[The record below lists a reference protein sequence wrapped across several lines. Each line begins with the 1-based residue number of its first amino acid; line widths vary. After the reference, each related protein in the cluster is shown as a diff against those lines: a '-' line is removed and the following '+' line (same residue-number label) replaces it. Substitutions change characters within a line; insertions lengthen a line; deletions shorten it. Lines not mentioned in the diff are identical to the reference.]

1 MIDQYRVLKEEVS
14 KFSGELAK
22 RNYAIVL
29 SKIDGYIGENLEEDI
44 TNFIKDIGLEISKSN
59 EFKFEGD
66 YPYFIQ
72 DLIYS
77 RFDNSKPYFVL
88 PISSL
93 TKLNLKPLGFALYN
107 LLEQGKDEKISN

>member
-1 MIDQYRVLKEEVS
+1 MTEFIRRVLII
-14 KFSGELAK
+14 FGM
-22 RNYAIVL
+22 
-29 SKIDGYIGENLEEDI
+29 
-44 TNFIKDIGLEISKSN
+44 F
-59 EFKFEGD
+59 
-66 YPYFIQ
+66 FIQ

>member
-1 MIDQYRVLKEEVS
+1 M
-14 KFSGELAK
+14 
-22 RNYAIVL
+22 L

-44 TNFIKDIGLEISKSN
+44 NKFIEDIGLEVSKTN

-72 DLIYS
+72 DLVYS
-77 RFDNSKPYFVL
+77 RFDNTKPYFVL

-93 TKLNLKPLGFALYN
+93 TKLNLKSLGFAF
-107 LLEQGKDEKISN
+107 I